1 MADENN
7 KFRRVDVGF
16 KAGPVLSMRL
26 REEDYGGLRQALGGS
41 ERWHELDTE
50 DSTVAI
56 DLSEVLYVRLDTE
69 RGRVG
74 F

>member
-26 REEDYGGLRQALGGS
+26 REEVYGALRQALGS

>member
-1 MADENN
+1 MADDNN

-26 REEDYGGLRQALGGS
+26 REEVYGALRQALGGS

>member
-1 MADENN
+1 MADENA

-16 KAGPVLSMRL
+16 KAGPVLSL
-26 REEDYGGLRQALGGS
+26 RVPEEGYNGLKQALGGS

-50 DSTVAI
+50 DSTVTV
-56 DLSEVLYVRLDTE
+56 DLSEIIYVRLDTE